1 MIAAVMCGG
10 RGTRMGGV
18 EKPMIEL
25 AGRRFVERVVAALRD
40 SGRFERIVAV
50 VSPNAPATRTFLSSA
65 GVEVMETP
73 GDGYASDLS
82 LVLERL
88 SPEKVLVV
96 PSDLPL
102 LTAQAVR
109 QVVDAL
115 AAMGAPAASVA
126 IEKSFVEKLGVAPSI
141 VFGDLCHSGITLFDA
156 ARAKGAM
163 EECYVT
169 MNKAELAMNVNT
181 KKEKEVAESLV
192 KRANDLAGN
201 PGL

>member
-1 MIAAVMCGG
+1 MCGG

-40 SGRFERIVAV
+40 SDRFERIVAV
-50 VSPNAPATRTFLSSA
+50 VSPNAPATKKFLSSA
-65 GVEVMETP
+65 GVKVMETP

-88 SPEKVLVV
+88 SPEKVLIV

-102 LTAQAVR
+102 LTAQAVKD
-109 QVVDAL
+109 VVDAL
-115 AAMGAPAASVA
+115 AETSSPAASVA
-126 IEKSFVEKLGVAPSI
+126 TEKSFVEKLGITPSI
-141 VFGDLCHSGITLFDA
+141 VLGDLCHSGITLFDA
-156 ARAKGAM
+156 ARAKGTM
-163 EECYVT
+163 EERYVT
-169 MNKAELAMNVNT
+169 MNKAELAVNVNT

>member
-25 AGRRFVERVVAALRD
+25 AGRRFVERVIAALRD
-40 SGRFERIVAV
+40 SDRFERIVAV
-50 VSPNAPATRTFLSSA
+50 VSPNAPATRKFLSSA